1 MERMCRRSS
10 RLLAGGLLIAV
21 LALGVTVGAFMPR
34 DDDFFALRKNFEI
47 FGAVYEELVGNYVDD
62 LNPEQLMRAG
72 MDAMLEDLDP
82 YTSFIDEA
90 ENTAM
95 EMAARGRYGTVGLT
109 VAVRDGRVTVSAPE
123 EDASGYKQGVRAG
136 DVITRIAE
144 TPTDD
149 LTLSDVRSLLR
160 GEPGTT
166 VEVIIERESEPEPLR
181 FQLTRTEVER
191 RNVPYSGFV
200 DAAPGIGY
208 VKLDRFG
215 RNAGTEVKAAIDQLA
230 EKGSLDGLVLDLRDN
245 PGGLLNEAV
254 NLTQLFVPD
263 GSTIVSTRGRLPTA
277 QHIYRSKK
285 TPTYPDLPLVVLVN
299 EYSASASE
307 IVAGAVQDLDR
318 GVVLGTVTFGKG
330 LVQVVKP
337 LPYNTSIKITTAK
350 YYTPSGRSIQAIDY
364 GEHDGTSTEIPDSLR
379 QTFETEGGRIVKD
392 GRGIEPD
399 VAVSPGAESELEQA
413 LRRRAAFFF
422 YANHYAAEHPSI
434 DTTFTVTDA
443 VLGDFERWLATQDFS
458 YRTAAERDLEHLAEK
473 LSAVGY
479 ASADDEMTALREAVR
494 AEKASDFDR
503 HADRLKEILRSE
515 IVARYFGRTTQVQA
529 SLDHDVQVQEA
540 LALLTDADAYSDV
553 LE

>member
-1 MERMCRRSS
+1 MERTRRYSS
-10 RLLAGGLLIAV
+10 RLLLGGLLLAV

-82 YTSFIDEA
+82 YTAFIDEA

-95 EMAARGRYGTVGLT
+95 EMAVRGRYGTVGLN
-109 VAVRDGRVTVSAPE
+109 VAVRDGRMTVSAPV

-166 VEVIIERESEPEPLR
+166 VEVMIEREGEPEPLR
-181 FQLTRTEVER
+181 FLLTRTEVER
-191 RNVPYSGFV
+191 RTVPYSGFV

-215 RNAGTEVKAAIDQLA
+215 RSAGSEVEAAIDQLA
-230 EKGSLDGLVLDLRDN
+230 ENGPLDGLVLDLRDN
-245 PGGLLNEAV
+245 PGGLLKEAV
-254 NLTQLFVPD
+254 KLTQLFVPD

-285 TPTYPDLPLVVLVN
+285 APTYPDLPLVVLVN